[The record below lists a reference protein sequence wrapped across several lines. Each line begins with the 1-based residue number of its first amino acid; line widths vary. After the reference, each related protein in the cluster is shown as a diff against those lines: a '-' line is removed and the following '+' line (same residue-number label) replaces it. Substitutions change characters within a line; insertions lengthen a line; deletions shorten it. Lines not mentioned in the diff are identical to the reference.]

1 MTTSQD
7 SRGAAGSDLAEPGGT
22 SSSSPSD
29 RGSATMRRRKRV
41 LAALVAAAVV
51 TGGAGVAAG
60 TVLKSPAQVAAE
72 TQAPP
77 ADVLTAS
84 VEHRV
89 VADTLITRGTVSPAV
104 SVEVGGTGAAA
115 GAARAV
121 VTKVEVEQ
129 GETIQFG
136 SVLFEVSGRPVFA
149 LQGKIPAYRDLRAGM
164 TGDDVAQLQK
174 ALAAVGHPVAPDGS
188 GTFGSG
194 TERAVESFYRSIGYR
209 PIRAADDTADGKA
222 SGGSTAAG
230 STGGR
235 APAGGTGAA
244 GGGVSGA
251 AGAEQES
258 GPVVVP
264 VSELVYLAGAPAR
277 AGAVAAKV
285 GDAPTDKLMSVS
297 MGALAVRGEV
307 TARQRGMLRPGQQ
320 VEILDEGT
328 GTVVAGKVASV
339 ADVPTAAKAGAAE
352 AQPGSSTYTVEIAP
366 EQPLAPESAGRD
378 VRLTI
383 TSASSSGKVLA
394 VPAAALSTGGDGR
407 VSVGVRAEAGV
418 VRRVEVRVGASGGGF
433 VEVFPVGGGQLTAG
447 DRVVVGDAPAA
458 SNGGRQ

>member
-7 SRGAAGSDLAEPGGT
+7 SRGAAGSDPTEPGGT
-22 SSSSPSD
+22 SSSSPPD
-29 RGSATMRRRKRV
+29 RGSATMRRRRRV

-129 GETIQFG
+129 GQTIRFG

-174 ALAAVGHPVAPDGS
+174 ALAAVGYPVAPDGS

-209 PIRAADDTADGKA
+209 PIRAADDKA
-222 SGGSTAAG
+222 PGGSTAAG

-235 APAGGTGAA
+235 VPAGGTGAA
-244 GGGVSGA
+244 GGGVPGA

-258 GPVVVP
+258 GPVVLP
-264 VSELVYLAGAPAR
+264 ASELVYLAGAPAR

-328 GTVVAGKVASV
+328 GAAVAGKVASV

-352 AQPGSSTYTVEIAP
+352 AQPGSSTYTVKIAP

-394 VPAAALSTGGDGR
+394 VPAAALSTGSDGR
-407 VSVGVRAEAGV
+407 VSVGVRAGAGA

-433 VEVFPVGGGQLTAG
+433 VEVSPVGGGQLTAG
-447 DRVVVGDAPAA
+447 ARVVVGDAPAA
-458 SNGGRQ
+458 SNGGRP